1 MQKITFFKR
10 FVDDILAERKTITIR
25 DTSEAN
31 VQAGDILEV
40 STLEEGLW
48 FCRVR
53 VLSVTQTDWADL
65 TPLHA
70 AQENMGLSELKQL
83 IKEIYPGQDHF
94 YVIHF
99 ELVK

>member
-10 FVDDILAERKTITIR
+10 FVNDILAERKTITIR
-25 DTSEAN
+25 DASEAN

-48 FCRVR
+48 FCRMQ
-53 VLSVTQTDWADL
+53 VLSVTQVNWADL

-70 AQENMGLSELKQL
+70 AQENMGLVELKQL

-99 ELVK
+99 ELLK